1 MNDTTTKQYV
11 LVILDKCLAFGP
23 FASREEAE
31 YMALDYYGTAVT
43 GASIKN
49 EFLIADLCSGGDA
62 PDRQHDAHVRALL
75 ASDV

>member
-1 MNDTTTKQYV
+1 MMEADTKQYV
-11 LVILDKCLAFGP
+11 LVILDKRLAFGP
-23 FASREEAE
+23 FASRDETE

-49 EFLIADLCSGGDA
+49 EFLIADLRSGGDA
-62 PDRQHDAHVRALL
+62 PKRYHEAHVRALL